1 MFGRNKKGERE
12 MIVIKTED
20 GSIITDPK
28 EIGVGQD
35 LEGDYY
41 VLADLSDSDR
51 VKPIKL
57 TALPHDKEELFKVVD
72 DMYDYIE
79 MGLRQGQ
86 CRNVCL
92 EMSQIVKLR
101 CDTH

>member
-1 MFGRNKKGERE
+1 
-12 MIVIKTED
+12 MIVIKAED
-20 GSIITDPK
+20 GSIIMDPK
-28 EIGVGQD
+28 EISVGPD

-41 VLADLSDSDR
+41 VIADLSDSDR
-51 VKPIKL
+51 VKQVKL
-57 TALPHDKEELFKVVD
+57 TALPHDKESLSQVVD

-79 MGLRQGQ
+79 VALGQGQ

-92 EMSQIVKLR
+92 EMRQIVKLR

>member
-1 MFGRNKKGERE
+1 
-12 MIVIKTED
+12 MIVIKTET

-28 EIGVGQD
+28 EIYVGRD
-35 LEGDYY
+35 LNGDYC
-41 VLADLSDSDR
+41 VLADVSDSDR

-57 TALPHDKEELFKVVD
+57 TALLHDKEALSQVVD

-79 MGLRQGQ
+79 VGMGQGQ
-86 CRNVCL
+86 CRNVCI

-101 CDTH
+101 CETH